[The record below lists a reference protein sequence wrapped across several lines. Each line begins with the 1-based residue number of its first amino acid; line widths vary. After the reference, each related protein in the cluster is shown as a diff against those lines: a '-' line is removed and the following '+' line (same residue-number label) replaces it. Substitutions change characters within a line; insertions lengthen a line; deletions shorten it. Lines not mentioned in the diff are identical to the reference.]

1 MDKRPD
7 LPADFSGR
15 VEKQCGAR
23 GPSISEDF
31 PNVKKRL
38 SSMCQAHSQ
47 PELLHLP
54 ATVGN
59 HKPRIRSGLC
69 PKPLSRRE
77 RDTGKPETSGTRRS
91 VEESIQSVSR
101 KHPKPTRIGA
111 CRCHLAPSRAAER
124 PDEASDRTRTGRNGR
139 NGAHSENARS
149 YPITVGKRKGTHEPP
164 FPKNDA
170 PEENDG
176 TKRRYT
182 QAALRTGRPQ
192 SRPRLPKRRQRTK
205 KTESR
210 PAGPAGNRHGKTR
223 RPFCRINR
231 QWESPRLPAGADRR
245 PTTARTKTG
254 TGPTGPVPAY
264 RWNWRESNPRP
275 NKEPEGFLHAYP
287 SIDPLAAT
295 WPKATQSQPQ
305 PMKSRGRL

>member
-1 MDKRPD
+1 
-7 LPADFSGR
+7 
-15 VEKQCGAR
+15 
-23 GPSISEDF
+23 
-31 PNVKKRL
+31 
-38 SSMCQAHSQ
+38 MCQAHSQ

-77 RDTGKPETSGTRRS
+77 PDTGKPETSGTRRS

-149 YPITVGKRKGTHEPP
+149 YPITVGKRNGTHEPP

-176 TKRRYT
+176 MKRRYT
-182 QAALRTGRPQ
+182 QAAPFGPGG
-192 SRPRLPKRRQRTK
+192 PKAVPSTK
-205 KTESR
+205 TATKNEKNKSR

-231 QWESPRLPAGADRR
+231 QWESPRLPAGTDRR
-245 PTTARTKTG
+245 PATARTKTG
-254 TGPTGPVPAY
+254 TGPTGPVS
-264 RWNWRESNPRP
+264 RISVDLEGV
-275 NKEPEGFLHAYP
+275 EPSSKQG
-287 SIDPLAAT
+287 
-295 WPKATQSQPQ
+295 TQELST
-305 PMKSRGRL
+305 RLSFD

>member
-1 MDKRPD
+1 MDKRPN

-77 RDTGKPETSGTRRS
+77 PDTGKPETSGTRRS

-111 CRCHLAPSRAAER
+111 CQCHLAPSRAAER

-149 YPITVGKRKGTHEPP
+149 YPITVGKRKGTP
-164 FPKNDA
+164 
-170 PEENDG
+170 
-176 TKRRYT
+176 
-182 QAALRTGRPQ
+182 
-192 SRPRLPKRRQRTK
+192 
-205 KTESR
+205 
-210 PAGPAGNRHGKTR
+210 
-223 RPFCRINR
+223 
-231 QWESPRLPAGADRR
+231 
-245 PTTARTKTG
+245 
-254 TGPTGPVPAY
+254 
-264 RWNWRESNPRP
+264 
-275 NKEPEGFLHAYP
+275 
-287 SIDPLAAT
+287 
-295 WPKATQSQPQ
+295 
-305 PMKSRGRL
+305 

>member
-15 VEKQCGAR
+15 VEKQCAR

-77 RDTGKPETSGTRRS
+77 PDTGKPETSGTRRS

-149 YPITVGKRKGTHEPP
+149 YPITIGKRKGTP
-164 FPKNDA
+164 
-170 PEENDG
+170 
-176 TKRRYT
+176 
-182 QAALRTGRPQ
+182 
-192 SRPRLPKRRQRTK
+192 
-205 KTESR
+205 
-210 PAGPAGNRHGKTR
+210 
-223 RPFCRINR
+223 
-231 QWESPRLPAGADRR
+231 
-245 PTTARTKTG
+245 
-254 TGPTGPVPAY
+254 
-264 RWNWRESNPRP
+264 
-275 NKEPEGFLHAYP
+275 
-287 SIDPLAAT
+287 
-295 WPKATQSQPQ
+295 
-305 PMKSRGRL
+305 

>member
-1 MDKRPD
+1 
-7 LPADFSGR
+7 
-15 VEKQCGAR
+15 
-23 GPSISEDF
+23 
-31 PNVKKRL
+31 
-38 SSMCQAHSQ
+38 MCQAHSQ

-77 RDTGKPETSGTRRS
+77 PDTGKPETSGTRRS

-176 TKRRYT
+176 MKRRYT
-182 QAALRTGRPQ
+182 QAAPFGPGG
-192 SRPRLPKRRQRTK
+192 PKAVP
-205 KTESR
+205 S
-210 PAGPAGNRHGKTR
+210 
-223 RPFCRINR
+223 
-231 QWESPRLPAGADRR
+231 
-245 PTTARTKTG
+245 TKTA
-254 TGPTGPVPAY
+254 TKNEKNKSC
-264 RWNWRESNPRP
+264 RWLNLVAEW
-275 NKEPEGFLHAYP
+275 GFQVL
-287 SIDPLAAT
+287 
-295 WPKATQSQPQ
+295 
-305 PMKSRGRL
+305 

>member
-1 MDKRPD
+1 
-7 LPADFSGR
+7 
-15 VEKQCGAR
+15 
-23 GPSISEDF
+23 
-31 PNVKKRL
+31 
-38 SSMCQAHSQ
+38 MCQAHSQ

-77 RDTGKPETSGTRRS
+77 PDTGKPETSGTRRS

-182 QAALRTGRPQ
+182 QAALRTGRSQ
-192 SRPRLPKRRQRTK
+192 SRPVYQNGDKERKKPKVV
-205 KTESR
+205 
-210 PAGPAGNRHGKTR
+210 PPD
-223 RPFCRINR
+223 
-231 QWESPRLPAGADRR
+231 LPA
-245 PTTARTKTG
+245 TG
-254 TGPTGPVPAY
+254 T
-264 RWNWRESNPRP
+264 ERP
-275 NKEPEGFLHAYP
+275 EDRSVG
-287 SIDPLAAT
+287 
-295 WPKATQSQPQ
+295 
-305 PMKSRGRL
+305 

>member
-1 MDKRPD
+1 
-7 LPADFSGR
+7 
-15 VEKQCGAR
+15 
-23 GPSISEDF
+23 
-31 PNVKKRL
+31 
-38 SSMCQAHSQ
+38 MCQAHSQ

-77 RDTGKPETSGTRRS
+77 PDTGKPETSGTRRS

-182 QAALRTGRPQ
+182 QAAPFGPGGPKAVPSTKTATKNEKNRKSSRRTCRQQARKDPKTVLSDKPAMEKPAAAGRNGSATDDSPYENGHKTGRSCAPHIGGTGG
-192 SRPRLPKRRQRTK
+192 SRTLVQTRNPRAFYTLILRLILLP
-205 KTESR
+205 R
-210 PAGPAGNRHGKTR
+210 PGRR
-223 RPFCRINR
+223 RP
-231 QWESPRLPAGADRR
+231 
-245 PTTARTKTG
+245 
-254 TGPTGPVPAY
+254 
-264 RWNWRESNPRP
+264 
-275 NKEPEGFLHAYP
+275 
-287 SIDPLAAT
+287 
-295 WPKATQSQPQ
+295 
-305 PMKSRGRL
+305 SRSRSL